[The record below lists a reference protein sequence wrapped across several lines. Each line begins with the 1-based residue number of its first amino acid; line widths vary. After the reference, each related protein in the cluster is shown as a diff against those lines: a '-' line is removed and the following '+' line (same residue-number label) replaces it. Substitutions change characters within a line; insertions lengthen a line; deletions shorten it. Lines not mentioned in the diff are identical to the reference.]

1 MWGNELDAYWLFQI
15 DLCKETKLSQK
26 LPFCYW
32 RFYFCLHKCKFQLF
46 GLTLKKRNSSNPQA
60 FVRYRR
66 YRAHKVT
73 ACVSCWQGEIQ
84 EMMHT
89 RVHGLIDT
97 HCRNKLIGFQIIKHV
112 NIKKQVMRGMGSTS
126 NGKVRETLSKELT
139 LWPEI
144 SVMRRSQPQFPHKGS
159 EEREGWP
166 SRWWERVMGLQDQ
179 KHRPVPNLN

>member
-1 MWGNELDAYWLFQI
+1 MLTDCSRLICVRKQNSHKSCLFVI
-15 DLCKETKLSQK
+15 EDFISVYINVN
-26 LPFCYW
+26 FSW
-32 RFYFCLHKCKFQLF
+32 F

-112 NIKKQVMRGMGSTS
+112 NIKKQVMRGMGSNS
-126 NGKVRETLSKELT
+126 NGKVRETLYKELT

-144 SVMRRSQPQFPHKGS
+144 SVMRRSQP
-159 EEREGWP
+159 
-166 SRWWERVMGLQDQ
+166 
-179 KHRPVPNLN
+179 